1 MDTYKDFYIRL
12 TGFSPYEYQQKIA
25 ELLLG
30 GKNIILSV
38 PTGAGKT
45 FASIFPFLY
54 ARQYGITDFPTK
66 LIYSLPLRTLAN
78 SIYGDI
84 KKVLEETSI
93 CKNESSL
100 LGLLSIQTGEYSDDP
115 YFEKDIIISTID
127 QTLSNYLCF
136 PLALSHS
143 QGNINA
149 GAIVGSYLVFD
160 EFHLLDSNLSM
171 ATTIGMLRRLNNLCR
186 FCIMTATLTDEYMQH
201 LCNVLEN
208 IEVVSIKDYPNDCLK
223 IHSLIPAIGKNV
235 KKTISA
241 CYSPL
246 DYKII
251 LEQHTNKTIVICNRI
266 ETAQQV
272 FRDLCKE
279 KNESTKI
286 LCIHSRFFD
295 SDRKSLEAN
304 IKEYFG
310 KDSRQ
315 KDVILVATQ
324 IIEAGMDISCDLMF
338 TEISPINSFLQR
350 AGRCA
355 RFKGE
360 YGRIFVCD
368 VIDIAEKELLNQVQD
383 ENNKDEIKAL
393 KNKYLPYSSDL
404 CQLTLTA
411 LSRYDYLDERNSEE
425 MVNTVLHNDETDMFN
440 RMADKQFNIPIIRKS
455 WFDCDKKHYRE
466 TIRDIQSL
474 DIILI
479 DFDENLNSKI
489 IPCMYETISMYKW
502 SFIGKIRQLKKE
514 FVDEPLIAKAEQCV
528 DSVFDFDWK
537 DLDDYYLK
545 EMDESELKSWSDVV
559 FVNNRFFNYDVE
571 GLIVCE
577 NENRKE
583 SPIKSV
589 EDKMKENIIFKM
601 DTFYQHN
608 KALLNCYNVEF
619 RSKMIFLF
627 EELNRYWH
635 EQYDWNRL
643 LQLSIIFHDYGK
655 LNMEWQRPMVDFQQI
670 KLGNKIFNETI
681 AHTDYNKLVD
691 DQLAKKCGINRKPS
705 HAGIGASKV
714 YDIMLEEDFCEEI
727 ARTVS
732 CSILKHHNVDTEKS
746 VPSFIRE
753 DNLIDLRTLLTEMG
767 YSFDVSPEN
776 KKGEALSDLI
786 PVKDKEW
793 FAYFVLVRILRMC
806 DQKATK
812 ELEKYL

>member
-93 CKNESSL
+93 YKNESSL

-286 LCIHSRFFD
+286 LCIHSRFF
-295 SDRKSLEAN
+295 
-304 IKEYFG
+304 
-310 KDSRQ
+310 
-315 KDVILVATQ
+315 
-324 IIEAGMDISCDLMF
+324 
-338 TEISPINSFLQR
+338 
-350 AGRCA
+350 
-355 RFKGE
+355 
-360 YGRIFVCD
+360 
-368 VIDIAEKELLNQVQD
+368 EK
-383 ENNKDEIKAL
+383 
-393 KNKYLPYSSDL
+393 
-404 CQLTLTA
+404 
-411 LSRYDYLDERNSEE
+411 
-425 MVNTVLHNDETDMFN
+425 
-440 RMADKQFNIPIIRKS
+440 
-455 WFDCDKKHYRE
+455 
-466 TIRDIQSL
+466 
-474 DIILI
+474 
-479 DFDENLNSKI
+479 
-489 IPCMYETISMYKW
+489 
-502 SFIGKIRQLKKE
+502 
-514 FVDEPLIAKAEQCV
+514 
-528 DSVFDFDWK
+528 
-537 DLDDYYLK
+537 
-545 EMDESELKSWSDVV
+545 
-559 FVNNRFFNYDVE
+559 
-571 GLIVCE
+571 
-577 NENRKE
+577 
-583 SPIKSV
+583 
-589 EDKMKENIIFKM
+589 
-601 DTFYQHN
+601 
-608 KALLNCYNVEF
+608 
-619 RSKMIFLF
+619 LF
-627 EELNRYWH
+627 
-635 EQYDWNRL
+635 
-643 LQLSIIFHDYGK
+643 
-655 LNMEWQRPMVDFQQI
+655 
-670 KLGNKIFNETI
+670 
-681 AHTDYNKLVD
+681 
-691 DQLAKKCGINRKPS
+691 
-705 HAGIGASKV
+705 
-714 YDIMLEEDFCEEI
+714 
-727 ARTVS
+727 
-732 CSILKHHNVDTEKS
+732 
-746 VPSFIRE
+746 
-753 DNLIDLRTLLTEMG
+753 
-767 YSFDVSPEN
+767 
-776 KKGEALSDLI
+776 
-786 PVKDKEW
+786 
-793 FAYFVLVRILRMC
+793 
-806 DQKATK
+806 
-812 ELEKYL
+812 